1 MTKSI
6 IKKLFIKLSKI
17 LGFEIIDQSDF
28 SSPTLQK
35 ELNED
40 LSIINQK
47 SIVLPLGEVKI
58 TKKVNSVLI
67 IFRTNTDV
75 EIWDQN
81 KKRLFEEPKIQYS
94 LRALKSLIKT
104 VNFSKTKYPNI
115 KFKTIIVDDKS
126 KEENLDKLK
135 KLTDESDLDMSITS
149 LNHEKYKDI
158 IKQQK
163 NDQTFSNLASLLQSF
178 ELGKEHGE
186 DLVFFVEDDYLH
198 FEPMMEEMIASY
210 ERIASQVNKDIFM
223 CPADYPY
230 LYMNN
235 EKTNILIG
243 NKRHWRTINQTL
255 CTFMTTKSL
264 LDKYWDNFYNTCLD
278 RNDPFEKHLNEIYTK
293 EFCISPLKSLSLH
306 LTNVNSS
313 YGLSPFINYKK
324 LWDENEVT
332 NA

>member
-1 MTKSI
+1 MKKNI
-6 IKKLFIKLSKI
+6 IKRLFIKLSKV
-17 LGFEIIDQSDF
+17 LGYEIIDQSDF

-35 ELNED
+35 VLNED
-40 LSIINQK
+40 LSIINKK

-81 KKRLFEEPKIQYS
+81 KKRLFEEPKIEYS
-94 LRALKSLIKT
+94 LRALKSLIRSI
-104 VNFSKTKYPNI
+104 NFSKTKYPNI

-126 KEENLDKLK
+126 KDENLNKLK
-135 KLTDESDLDMSITS
+135 KLIDKSGLDMGITP
-149 LNHEKYKDI
+149 LNHDKYKDT

-178 ELGKEHGE
+178 ELGKENSE
-186 DLVFFVEDDYLH
+186 DLVYFIEDDYLH

-243 NKRHWRTINQTL
+243 NKRHWRTINKTL

-278 RNDPFEKHLNEIYTK
+278 RNDPFEKHLNEIYIK
-293 EFCISPLKSLSLH
+293 EFCVSPLKSLSLH

-324 LWDENEVT
+324 IWDENQ
-332 NA
+332 

>member
-1 MTKSI
+1 MKKSI
-6 IKKLFIKLSKI
+6 IKKLFIKLSKV
-17 LGFEIIDQSDF
+17 LGYEIIDQSNF

-35 ELNED
+35 ELNKD
-40 LSIINQK
+40 LSIINEK
-47 SIVLPLGEVKI
+47 SIVLPLGEVRV

-75 EIWDQN
+75 VIWDQN
-81 KKRLFEEPKIQYS
+81 KKRLFEQPKIEYS
-94 LRALKSLIKT
+94 LRALSSLIKSI
-104 VNFSKTKYPNI
+104 NFSKAKYPNI
-115 KFKTIIVDDKS
+115 KFKTMIIDDKS
-126 KEENLDKLK
+126 NQENLSKIK
-135 KLTDESDLDMSITS
+135 KITDGSDLDITVTS
-149 LNHEKYKDI
+149 LNHKKYKNI

-163 NDQTFSNLASLLQSF
+163 NNQTFSNLASLLQSF
-178 ELGKEHGE
+178 ELGKEYGK
-186 DLVFFVEDDYLH
+186 DLIFFVEDDYLH

-210 ERIASQVNKDIFM
+210 ERIASQVNRDIFM

-255 CTFMTTKSL
+255 CTFMTTKTL

-278 RNDPFEKHLNEIYTK
+278 RNDPFEKHLNEIYVK

-324 LWDENEVT
+324 LWDEN
-332 NA
+332 

>member
-1 MTKSI
+1 MKKNI

-17 LGFEIIDQSDF
+17 LGYEIIDQCDF

-35 ELNED
+35 ELSDD
-40 LSIINQK
+40 LSIINKK
-47 SIVLPLGEVKI
+47 SIVLPLGEVQI
-58 TKKVNSVLI
+58 TKKVKSVLI

-81 KKRLFEEPKIQYS
+81 KKRLFERPKIEYS
-94 LRALKSLIKT
+94 IRALNSLIKSI
-104 VNFSKTKYPNI
+104 NFSKTKYPNI

-126 KEENLDKLK
+126 KEENLNKIK
-135 KLTDESDLDMSITS
+135 KLMDRSDLDINITS
-149 LNHEKYKDI
+149 LNHDKYKDV

-163 NDQTFSNLASLLQSF
+163 SDETFSNLASLLQSF
-178 ELGKEHGE
+178 ELARDQGE

-210 ERIASQVNKDIFM
+210 ERIASQINKDIFM

-230 LYMNN
+230 LYMSNK
-235 EKTNILIG
+235 KTNILIG

-255 CTFMTTKSL
+255 CTFMTTKAL

-278 RNDPFEKHLNEIYTK
+278 RNNPFEKHLNEIYTK

-324 LWDENEVT
+324 LWVENE
-332 NA
+332 

>member
-1 MTKSI
+1 MKKSI

-17 LGFEIIDQSDF
+17 LGYEIIDQSNF
-28 SSPTLQK
+28 NSPTLQK

-40 LSIINQK
+40 LSIINKK

-81 KKRLFEEPKIQYS
+81 KKRLFEEPKIEYS
-94 LRALKSLIKT
+94 LRSLNSLIRSI
-104 VNFSKTKYPNI
+104 NFSTKKYPNI

-126 KEENLDKLK
+126 KEENLNKLK
-135 KLTDESDLDMSITS
+135 KLIDGGGLDIGITS
-149 LNHEKYKDI
+149 LNHDKYKDI

-198 FEPMMEEMIASY
+198 FESMMEEMIVSY

-223 CPADYPY
+223 CPTDYPY

-235 EKTNILIG
+235 EKTNVLIG

-264 LDKYWDNFYNTCLD
+264 LDKYWDNFFNTCLD

-324 LWDENEVT
+324 LWDENQ
-332 NA
+332 

>member
-1 MTKSI
+1 MKKSI
-6 IKKLFIKLSKI
+6 IKKLFIKLSKV
-17 LGFEIIDQSDF
+17 LGYEIIDQSDF

-40 LSIINQK
+40 LSIINEK

-81 KKRLFEEPKIQYS
+81 KKRLFEEPKIEYS
-94 LRALKSLIKT
+94 LRALNSLIRS
-104 VNFSKTKYPNI
+104 VNFSKKKYQNI

-126 KEENLDKLK
+126 KEENLNKIK
-135 KLTDESDLDMSITS
+135 KLINKSGLDISITP
-149 LNHEKYKDI
+149 LNHDKYKDT

-186 DLVFFVEDDYLH
+186 DLIFFVEDDYLH

-230 LYMNN
+230 LYMDNK
-235 EKTNILIG
+235 KTNILIG

-255 CTFMTTKSL
+255 CTFMTTKFL
-264 LDKYWDNFYNTCLD
+264 LDKYWNNFYNTCLD
-278 RNDPFEKHLNEIYTK
+278 RNNPFERYLNEIYTK

-313 YGLSPFINYKK
+313 YGLSPFIDYKK
-324 LWDENEVT
+324 LWEEN
-332 NA
+332 

>member
-1 MTKSI
+1 MKKSI
-6 IKKLFIKLSKI
+6 IKRLFIKLSKV
-17 LGFEIIDQSDF
+17 LGYEIIDQSDF
-28 SSPTLQK
+28 SSPTLK
-35 ELNED
+35 KKLDEE
-40 LSIINQK
+40 LSIINEK

-58 TKKVNSVLI
+58 TKRVNSVLV

-81 KKRLFEEPKIQYS
+81 KRRLFEEPKVEYS
-94 LRALKSLIKT
+94 LKALNSLIRSI
-104 VNFSKTKYPNI
+104 NFSKTKYPNI
-115 KFKTIIVDDKS
+115 KFKIIIIDDKS
-126 KEENLDKLK
+126 SEENLNKIK
-135 KLTDESDLDMSITS
+135 KLIDRSGLDMSITP
-149 LNHEKYKDI
+149 LNHNKYKDK

-243 NKRHWRTINQTL
+243 NKRHWRTITQTL

-264 LDKYWDNFYNTCLD
+264 LDKYWENFYNTCLD
-278 RNDPFEKHLNEIYTK
+278 RNDPFEKYLNEIYK
-293 EFCISPLKSLSLH
+293 NEFCISPLKSLSLH

-324 LWDENEVT
+324 LWEEN
-332 NA
+332 

>member
-1 MTKSI
+1 MKKSI
-6 IKKLFIKLSKI
+6 IKKLFIKLSKV
-17 LGFEIIDQSDF
+17 LGYELIDQSDF
-28 SSPTLQK
+28 KSPTLQK

-40 LSIINQK
+40 LSIINKK

-58 TKKVNSVLI
+58 TKRVNSVLT
-67 IFRTNTDV
+67 IFRTNTDI

-81 KKRLFEEPKIQYS
+81 KKRLFEEPKIEYS
-94 LRALKSLIKT
+94 LRALNSLIRSI
-104 VNFSKTKYPNI
+104 NFSKSKYPNI
-115 KFKTIIVDDKS
+115 NFQTIIVDDKS
-126 KEENLDKLK
+126 KEENLNKLK
-135 KLTDESDLDMSITS
+135 KLIDGSGLDINIIS
-149 LNHEKYKDI
+149 LNHDKYKNT
-158 IKQQK
+158 IKQQV

-178 ELGKEHGE
+178 ELGKEHGD

-223 CPADYPY
+223 CPTDYPY

-255 CTFMTTKSL
+255 CTFMTTKLL
-264 LDKYWDNFYNTCLD
+264 LDKYWDNFKNTCLD
-278 RNDPFEKHLNEIYTK
+278 RNDPFEKHLNEIYK
-293 EFCISPLKSLSLH
+293 SEFCVSPLKSLSLH

-313 YGLSPFINYKK
+313 YGLSPFIDYKK
-324 LWDENEVT
+324 LWDENQ
-332 NA
+332 

>member
-115 KFKTIIVDDKS
+115 KFKIIIVDDKS
-126 KEENLDKLK
+126 KGENLNKLK
-135 KLTDESDLDMSITS
+135 KLIDESDLDMSITS
-149 LNHEKYKDI
+149 LNHEKYKNI

-163 NDQTFSNLASLLQSF
+163 NNQTFSNLASLLQSF
-178 ELGKEHGE
+178 QLGKKHGE

-278 RNDPFEKHLNEIYTK
+278 RNDPFERHLNEIYTK